1 MTAFRRSRRYDGR
14 VMMAALEAA
23 VSGHRPQLRFT
34 GSKFRRARPVAM
46 VSLPTWMTGRRDH
59 MQLGQTPSEDADKRL
74 ANDWASFSYDFAD
87 LDTGLRMA
95 YRSGGSGRPLVLLHG
110 WPQHSQMWHA
120 IAPILSDAHRII
132 APDLRGA
139 GGTTIK
145 GPYDK
150 ATLARDVIALLDLLN
165 IKRFDLVGYDLGA
178 GVAYDLAARHP
189 ERVAR
194 LAVMEFGLPG
204 FGYEH
209 EMAAKP
215 DWHAGSNWHLSFF
228 TVPDVA
234 EWAFR
239 GRERELLGW
248 FFSHIAANPAAVLPE
263 HFELYVRQM
272 QRPGALRAG
281 IEYYASVWQD
291 AESNRKLAERKLTM
305 PVLGVGGEAS
315 AAGWVAEG
323 LNQVAEDVTSFIVPG
338 AGHWLG
344 DENPEALA
352 AALLGFFAEGRA
364 LS

>member
-1 MTAFRRSRRYDGR
+1 M
-14 VMMAALEAA
+14 
-23 VSGHRPQLRFT
+23 T
-34 GSKFRRARPVAM
+34 GSDATLTQERRLV
-46 VSLPTWMTGRRDH
+46 TGPLWSEFERAGED
-59 MQLGQTPSEDADKRL
+59 LG
-74 ANDWASFSYDFAD
+74 N
-87 LDTGLRMA
+87 GVRMS
-95 YRSGGSGRPLVLLHG
+95 YRSAGTGEPVVLVHG

-120 IAPILSDAHRII
+120 IAPRLAQTYRVL

-139 GGTTIK
+139 GGSTIR

-150 ATLARDVIALLDLLN
+150 ATLADDVRRLLDALN
-165 IKRFDLVGYDLGA
+165 IDRVSLVGYDLGA

-189 ERVAR
+189 DRVEQ
-194 LAVMEFGLPG
+194 LAFMEFGLPG

-209 EMAAKP
+209 EMTAKP
-215 DWHAGSNWHLSFF
+215 DWHPGSNWHLSFF

-248 FFSHIAANPAAVLPE
+248 FFGHIAMNPDAVSAADFESYVLN
-263 HFELYVRQM
+263 L

-281 IEYYASVWQD
+281 IEYYASVWKD
-291 AESNRKLAERKLTM
+291 AASNTALAQRRLTM

-323 LNQVAEDVTSFIVPG
+323 LKAVADNVEGFVVPG

-344 DENPEALA
+344 DENPDAVATALID
-352 AALLGFFAEGRA
+352 FFSRGTRSKAGV
-364 LS
+364 SS